1 MDEFGLVNPTT
12 MPASTSM
19 LDGVTT
25 IAHSSNSALNSYP
38 TGLLP
43 NNTANSVQTGVSPLS
58 PVPSGPLDLT
68 IDFTRPDSQRTRP
81 LLIDGKRLYVD
92 EHYISVWSPI
102 LRSWCTECP
111 DRELILANVQYD
123 HVLEMLLAI
132 HPTYKDVDDQTVHVL
147 LPLAFDY
154 QMEGLLHRC
163 ECFLIGHK
171 LPFLEKVWLADRY
184 KLNRLLAL
192 MLRELKPS
200 HRLDL
205 SGTRYYG
212 LSDRVKVLLLE
223 RMHGSSPPDEL
234 AEPPVD
240 MDHFLNA
247 SDLNFASV
255 RAKTGRS
262 YNVNPYYVAA
272 WSAVFQERLFSINS
286 TDDIYCPCTHEEL
299 KYFLMAIY
307 PPQLRITESNI
318 GPILMAACKMESQG
332 LLRKCAQ
339 ILLTPQT
346 HLSVFVRLSLLDRCK
361 LQDLLTECLQMVHK
375 PEDVVEMT
383 QQQTYDCLSVRARAE
398 LMDRFSVL
406 TQKHNFQRHVC
417 HRCKTQSL
425 CNEVVWSCPQC
436 KTYSTEIPRQPATI
450 HANAPSAVPQHGQH
464 GSVSPRPNQ
473 QQYASTNRTP
483 NQTPQNAL
491 NHTKTAGPT
500 QTTTVMQQHR

>member
-1 MDEFGLVNPTT
+1 MDEFGLVGTSGL
-12 MPASTSM
+12 PASSSM
-19 LDGVTT
+19 LDGVA
-25 IAHSSNSALNSYP
+25 AHSSAAAHGAYP
-38 TGLLP
+38 AGLLP
-43 NNTANSVQTGVSPLS
+43 NNATNSVQTGIAPLS
-58 PVPSGPLDLT
+58 PVPAGPLDLS

-102 LRSWCTECP
+102 LRAWCLECP

-123 HVLEMLLAI
+123 HVLEMLTAI
-132 HPTYKDVDDQTVHVL
+132 HPTYKDVDEQTVHVL

-171 LPFLEKVWLADRY
+171 LPFLEKVWLADR
-184 KLNRLLAL
+184 
-192 MLRELKPS
+192 PS

-223 RMHGSSPPDEL
+223 RMHGSPPPDEL
-234 AEPPVD
+234 PEPPVD
-240 MDHFLNA
+240 TDHFLTA

-272 WSAVFQERLFSINS
+272 WSAVFQERLFSLNS

-299 KYFLMAIY
+299 KFFLMAIC

-361 LQDLLTECLQMVHK
+361 LQDLLTECLQMIDK
-375 PEDVVEMT
+375 PEQIIEMS

-406 TQKHNFQRHVC
+406 SQQHNFQSHKC
-417 HRCKTQSL
+417 FRCKAQSL
-425 CNEVVWSCPQC
+425 CHEVTWACPSC
-436 KTYSTEIPRQPATI
+436 KSYSSEAPRQQATV
-450 HANAPSAVPQHGQH
+450 HANLPAVPNQQQHAG
-464 GSVSPRPNQ
+464 GSVSPRHT
-473 QQYASTNRTP
+473 QQYAAATTGRP
-483 NQTPQNAL
+483 LNQTPHSQNAS
-491 NHTKTAGPT
+491 NHTKSGTTPQPTTAL
-500 QTTTVMQQHR
+500 QHR